1 VSALEPASAAETVL
15 VPFTASSVAL
25 VRRSLDRTL
34 VQSGVP
40 DDARDDALLVLSELV
55 SNAVK
60 HASPLGDRGIKV
72 HWALEPDRLEIAVTD
87 GGSHTDPVADMAV
100 MTAVGGRG
108 LDIVRQ
114 LSVGWGVRE
123 DGGHV
128 TVWATLPSA
137 VVRPAGTDPGPTAPG
152 TGH

>member
-1 VSALEPASAAETVL
+1 M
-15 VPFTASSVAL
+15 VA
-25 VRRSLDRTL
+25 
-34 VQSGVP
+34 
-40 DDARDDALLVLSELV
+40 
-55 SNAVK
+55 
-60 HASPLGDRGIKV
+60 
-72 HWALEPDRLEIAVTD
+72 
-87 GGSHTDPVADMAV
+87 

-137 VVRPAGTDPGPTAPG
+137 VVRPAGTDHGPTAPG